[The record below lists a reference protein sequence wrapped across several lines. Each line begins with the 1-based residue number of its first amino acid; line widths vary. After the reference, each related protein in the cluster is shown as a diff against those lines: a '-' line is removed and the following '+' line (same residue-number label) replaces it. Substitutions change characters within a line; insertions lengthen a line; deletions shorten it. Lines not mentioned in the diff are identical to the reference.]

1 MICKSSPDVCNN
13 LDSQC
18 PLASGESCMAT
29 AFQHLRH
36 DYIKSK
42 KSCWETIAELG
53 VCTNWKH
60 KKRKYQRFKVHDNWR
75 CSIILPFSR
84 QFPAPNPPG
93 ASWRAG
99 PESEKAKQAV
109 VRVRLVKMAASR
121 RLQKQP
127 ECKMF
132 GARGTYMVKR
142 ETTPMMF
149 GLSFSG
155 DLFPVGKKYD

>member
-1 MICKSSPDVCNN
+1 MICKSSPDVCN

-42 KSCWETIAELG
+42 KSFWETIAELG
-53 VCTNWKH
+53 VRTNWKH

-75 CSIILPFSR
+75 CSTILPFSR
-84 QFPAPNPPG
+84 QFPAQNPPG

-99 PESEKAKQAV
+99 EWEGEAG
-109 VRVRLVKMAASR
+109 RCL
-121 RLQKQP
+121 
-127 ECKMF
+127 
-132 GARGTYMVKR
+132 R
-142 ETTPMMF
+142 ETCEDGSIEAHSEATWMQDVRCTWDLH
-149 GLSFSG
+149 GEEG
-155 DLFPVGKKYD
+155 DNSNDFLGWVSVEICSRWVKYD